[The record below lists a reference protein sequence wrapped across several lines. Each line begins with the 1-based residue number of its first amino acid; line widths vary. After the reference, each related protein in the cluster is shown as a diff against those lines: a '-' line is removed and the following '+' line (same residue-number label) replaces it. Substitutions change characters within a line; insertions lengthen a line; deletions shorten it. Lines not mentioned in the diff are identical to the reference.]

1 MTGKNVI
8 KAAIDKMTEL
18 DAAGWALVLLRCD
31 READIRRTV
40 EGYVHIAR
48 YAPRVKT
55 ADWQK
60 KAAEQPI
67 LNIKDG
73 VPFNWQEH
81 APQGGDISQLD
92 HGAEPALLEQ
102 LVRCTDPATALEHR
116 LIFFPSLYDVVGKP
130 ETARTALQQQILFIL
145 REISVQKAQ
154 KEQRADHSGVHG
166 RPALRGTAGVS
177 LCAGYRLSRPG
188 GAASDPL

>member
-67 LNIKDG
+67 LNIKEVTAMGTVKRYG

-81 APQGGDISQLD
+81 APQGETS
-92 HGAEPALLEQ
+92 ASWTMARSP
-102 LVRCTDPATALEHR
+102 RCW
-116 LIFFPSLYDVVGKP
+116 SSWCG
-130 ETARTALQQQILFIL
+130 ARTLQP
-145 REISVQKAQ
+145 RWST
-154 KEQRADHSGVHG
+154 G
-166 RPALRGTAGVS
+166 
-177 LCAGYRLSRPG
+177 
-188 GAASDPL
+188 

>member
-1 MTGKNVI
+1 M
-8 KAAIDKMTEL
+8 
-18 DAAGWALVLLRCD
+18 LLRCD

-67 LNIKDG
+67 LNIKEVTAMGTVKRYG

-81 APQGGDISQLD
+81 APQGGDISRLEPWRGARAAGAAGAV
-92 HGAEPALLEQ
+92 HGPCNRAGAQ
-102 LVRCTDPATALEHR
+102 AV
-116 LIFFPSLYDVVGKP
+116 FFPSLYDIVGKP

-145 REISVQKAQ
+145 REISVLKGA
-154 KEQRADHSGVHG
+154 ERAT
-166 RPALRGTAGVS
+166 R
-177 LCAGYRLSRPG
+177 
-188 GAASDPL
+188 

>member
-67 LNIKDG
+67 LNIKEVTAMGTVKRYG

-81 APQGGDISQLD
+81 APQGGDISRLD

-102 LVRCTDPATALEHR
+102 LVRCTDPATSLEHR
-116 LIFFPSLYDVVGKP
+116 LIL
-130 ETARTALQQQILFIL
+130 
-145 REISVQKAQ
+145 
-154 KEQRADHSGVHG
+154 
-166 RPALRGTAGVS
+166 
-177 LCAGYRLSRPG
+177 
-188 GAASDPL
+188 